1 LQSFRNKMI
10 SEQNDEVCDAR
21 DDDSSN
27 ADDNINLYLRTFKM
41 SMQLTNRAKQ
51 VDRKPMTFLESIY
64 LWNIMKGM
72 GITIS
77 HLFKKKATI
86 NYPEKTRPFSK
97 VFRGLHVLNR
107 DEEGRENCTA
117 CGLCA
122 LACPAE
128 AITME
133 AAERLP
139 GEEHLYR
146 EEKYAAKYEINMLRC
161 IFCGLCEEACPKDA
175 IYLSETFAPANYG
188 RKGFIYKKEDLL
200 IPHPVNEKEA
210 YEKAKGGRVDMN
222 KKN

>member
-1 LQSFRNKMI
+1 
-10 SEQNDEVCDAR
+10 
-21 DDDSSN
+21 
-27 ADDNINLYLRTFKM
+27 
-41 SMQLTNRAKQ
+41 MQALTNRAKS
-51 VDRKPMTFLESIY
+51 VDRKPMSFLERIY

-72 GITIS
+72 IITFK
-77 HLFKKKATI
+77 HMFKKVPTI
-86 NYPEKTRPFSK
+86 QYPEQKRPFSP

-122 LACPAE
+122 VACPAE

-139 GEEHLYR
+139 SEEHLYR

-175 IYLSETFAPANYG
+175 IYLSETFAPANYT
-188 RKGFIYKKEDLL
+188 RKGFVYGKDNLL
-200 IPHPVNEKEA
+200 IPNPKTQPEEYAKARGEK
-210 YEKAKGGRVDMN
+210 K
-222 KKN
+222 